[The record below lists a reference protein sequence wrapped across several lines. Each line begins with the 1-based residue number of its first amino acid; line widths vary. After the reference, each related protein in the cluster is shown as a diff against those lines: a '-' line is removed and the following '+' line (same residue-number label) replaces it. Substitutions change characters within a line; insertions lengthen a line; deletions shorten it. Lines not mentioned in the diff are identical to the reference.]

1 MKNKMR
7 HISGLCFA
15 GLVLLFLVGNN
26 WTGVKPDAE
35 SHKRFSIEESFFLSS
50 GIDGSLNAVQTE
62 NLTSGQNYSNVIS
75 QKNQFGAFTSV
86 YSKTADLLLKSKT
99 MAYIHRFKSILIHPQ
114 IFDILFPF
122 HYYS

>member
-1 MKNKMR
+1 MR
-7 HISGLCFA
+7 HIAGLCFTS
-15 GLVLLFLVGNN
+15 LVLLFLVGSN

-35 SHKRFSIEESFFLSS
+35 SHKKFSIEESFFLSS

-62 NLTSGQNYSNVIS
+62 NLTSGQNTFNVIS
-75 QKNQFGAFTSV
+75 QKNQFGAFASV
-86 YSKTADLLLKSKT
+86 YSKTAEFFLKSKT
-99 MAYIHRFKSILIHPQ
+99 MAYIHRFNSILIQPQ